1 MALGSTSSTLGVE
14 TDSREGE
21 AGGGGEEAAIYA
33 DEGRG
38 SGAHGPRKL
47 TIAVKPLSWSATQ
60 RSVRDMERRGSS
72 LSQPYRLVDAFQIER
87 DEKTRQKPTY
97 ISNAIHTSKYT
108 LLNFLPLCLLQE
120 FRRSANLYFLVI
132 AILQSIKQISP
143 LTPVTAIAP
152 LVMVVSVSL
161 LREAIEDRKKR
172 SSDGIINAKPVVV
185 LRNFEELHVV
195 WESIQVGDLVRIHE
209 REAIPADGII
219 LASSEEN
226 GSCFID
232 TSNLDGEA
240 NLKSRESLRATARFA
255 FDKAARDKAKY
266 FIKCEQPDQDLYRFA
281 GNLSID
287 SKMYSLSAKQF
298 LPRGSTLM
306 NTKWAMMLVVYTGHD
321 TKIMKNAR
329 AAHHK
334 LSHLEIRMSRTVVF
348 VFFIQVLLCAIAA
361 CVHHFQFSSMILK
374 HVGDVDHSAASE
386 SVLLFLSFVVLMN
399 TLIPISLV
407 VTVEIIKT
415 VHAKFIT
422 WDSKMRS
429 STGEG
434 AIANTSSLTDEL
446 GQVKY
451 IFTDKTGTLTQNQ
464 MVFRKCSVGRG
475 IYVAEQKRPLV
486 SGISISSLDALNTSA
501 TPSIF
506 HSDDNQ
512 PNELPSISYF
522 RRLLRNLESCE
533 SHLALAMSLCHTVV
547 CEYDRATGVLSYN
560 SDSPDECA
568 LVRGAEAMGVKLF
581 ERCGHKLYVAITEED
596 RHGSHVKTVTYTL
609 IFQIL
614 RVVHFSSDRKRMSII
629 VRDENGGIKLLCK
642 GADSVILE
650 RCKHFLSD
658 KADTMS
664 HVTQFAEEGFRIL
677 LFAERDLD
685 ENYYKSW
692 EARYGEAELDI
703 HSKEA
708 KTQAL
713 YDEIEQNFTLIGA
726 SAVEDKLQVGVPE
739 TISLFQK
746 AGIKIWVLTGDKL
759 ETSLEMGKLCRVVT
773 PQMQEVIIQ
782 AATRSDM
789 TQQLDKALQNSKES
803 QAVLIDGSALTL
815 ALVPINRDKFL
826 KLALQS
832 ATVIVCRAS
841 PIQKAL
847 VVELVKAGVPDVT
860 LAVGDGAND
869 VSMIR
874 AAHVGVGVM
883 GQEGMQAVRSADY
896 SVQQF
901 SHLGRLLLY
910 HGRLSYLRTT
920 QCIDYFFYKNIV
932 FTLPQFIYGTA
943 SVFSGQTFFCDL
955 YITAYNV
962 VFTALPVTVRAVMET
977 DLLEAIA
984 VKFPELYRFG
994 AADMFFSPCT
1004 MAKAST
1010 LAICHALVATVVPLL
1025 LAQHNNLSEGDS
1037 FWAASVASFFYIVPI
1052 VHFQIFCE
1060 TWNWTWLV
1068 GLTYAVSLAG
1078 FLLCIGVYDHLAGD
1092 VEGVWRTV
1100 IVLPGFWIGFFLAAV
1115 ACILPVVAYKCYEE
1129 NFETSNPFSCR
1140 FASRLHVGG
1149 RPMAFLRRKKPNIR
1163 VPTGK
1168 DAVNFRKLLFLP
1180 VKDTEDLLAN
1190 AAWERYL
1197 FVALLV
1203 VPLLEI
1209 RRRQEEEDEY
1219 QRQLDMLGGVWS
1231 FGSGFAGQLGHGDL
1245 ESSGTP
1251 RIIKK
1256 LRGRSI
1262 AHVYAGFDS
1271 DVAFAVSRTGDVYVW
1286 GKRMGPT
1293 GLPPGSSLAALSKV
1307 TYGHDSDLDS
1317 DEEIGEEDTS
1327 KPANVQESSDVLI
1340 RESMGLSEKMEEERD
1355 ELDEPNESDDDE
1367 EGGEEDFVHPVKL
1380 LALCGEGVSYIAVGR
1395 VHCCAATKDGDVFTW
1410 GQNDH
1415 CQLGTEPVH
1424 NLSDALS
1431 KKARVRY
1438 GVDSTEPRLWE
1449 RTVSEACVI
1458 AAVDVGTNHTFVVT
1472 DKGEMMAFGAT
1483 YNTSDHSSLAR
1494 SIAKL
1499 QVSQIS
1505 CGAMH
1510 AGLVTTDGQ
1519 AYTWGSGDGGRLGH
1533 GDNTSYVNPKLVD
1546 ALKMDIIVELACGTQ
1561 ISTTPGLVTDFL
1573 TTHALIKKVFTWGS
1587 NTNGCLGRPEELGEL
1602 EENFCAVPGRVEGM
1616 ENFVGRPCSIA
1627 CGREF
1632 TLIATK
1638 PYIGASR
1645 EEVERRTQEKLQ
1657 QAESI
1662 VRQTSVVKDEQREQL
1677 ERIRQDKRATIIALL
1692 NAKFPKC
1699 TICTTGL
1706 VCPGFQP
1713 NNENPTICR
1722 HCMHESRK
1730 HQDQHKAHDR
1740 KATLAYL
1747 TQAVDKLGITVDFS
1761 DIPDIALEEELEFEI
1776 QEEE

>member
-1 MALGSTSSTLGVE
+1 
-14 TDSREGE
+14 
-21 AGGGGEEAAIYA
+21 
-33 DEGRG
+33 
-38 SGAHGPRKL
+38 
-47 TIAVKPLSWSATQ
+47 
-60 RSVRDMERRGSS
+60 MERRGSS

-1010 LAICHALVATVVPLL
+1010 LAICHALVATAVPLL

-1129 NFETSNPFSCR
+1129 NFETSNPVHILR
-1140 FASRLHVGG
+1140 RTRLH
-1149 RPMAFLRRKKPNIR
+1149 N
-1163 VPTGK
+1163 
-1168 DAVNFRKLLFLP
+1168 
-1180 VKDTEDLLAN
+1180 
-1190 AAWERYL
+1190 
-1197 FVALLV
+1197 
-1203 VPLLEI
+1203 
-1209 RRRQEEEDEY
+1209 
-1219 QRQLDMLGGVWS
+1219 
-1231 FGSGFAGQLGHGDL
+1231 
-1245 ESSGTP
+1245 
-1251 RIIKK
+1251 
-1256 LRGRSI
+1256 
-1262 AHVYAGFDS
+1262 
-1271 DVAFAVSRTGDVYVW
+1271 
-1286 GKRMGPT
+1286 
-1293 GLPPGSSLAALSKV
+1293 KV
-1307 TYGHDSDLDS
+1307 LDS
-1317 DEEIGEEDTS
+1317 S
-1327 KPANVQESSDVLI
+1327 
-1340 RESMGLSEKMEEERD
+1340 R
-1355 ELDEPNESDDDE
+1355 
-1367 EGGEEDFVHPVKL
+1367 
-1380 LALCGEGVSYIAVGR
+1380 
-1395 VHCCAATKDGDVFTW
+1395 
-1410 GQNDH
+1410 
-1415 CQLGTEPVH
+1415 
-1424 NLSDALS
+1424 
-1431 KKARVRY
+1431 
-1438 GVDSTEPRLWE
+1438 
-1449 RTVSEACVI
+1449 
-1458 AAVDVGTNHTFVVT
+1458 
-1472 DKGEMMAFGAT
+1472 
-1483 YNTSDHSSLAR
+1483 
-1494 SIAKL
+1494 
-1499 QVSQIS
+1499 
-1505 CGAMH
+1505 
-1510 AGLVTTDGQ
+1510 
-1519 AYTWGSGDGGRLGH
+1519 
-1533 GDNTSYVNPKLVD
+1533 VD
-1546 ALKMDIIVELACGTQ
+1546 AL
-1561 ISTTPGLVTDFL
+1561 
-1573 TTHALIKKVFTWGS
+1573 GS
-1587 NTNGCLGRPEELGEL
+1587 RDL
-1602 EENFCAVPGRVEGM
+1602 
-1616 ENFVGRPCSIA
+1616 S
-1627 CGREF
+1627 
-1632 TLIATK
+1632 
-1638 PYIGASR
+1638 
-1645 EEVERRTQEKLQ
+1645 
-1657 QAESI
+1657 
-1662 VRQTSVVKDEQREQL
+1662 TSVVPRPHSPSSK
-1677 ERIRQDKRATIIALL
+1677 
-1692 NAKFPKC
+1692 
-1699 TICTTGL
+1699 
-1706 VCPGFQP
+1706 
-1713 NNENPTICR
+1713 
-1722 HCMHESRK
+1722 
-1730 HQDQHKAHDR
+1730 
-1740 KATLAYL
+1740 
-1747 TQAVDKLGITVDFS
+1747 
-1761 DIPDIALEEELEFEI
+1761 
-1776 QEEE
+1776 